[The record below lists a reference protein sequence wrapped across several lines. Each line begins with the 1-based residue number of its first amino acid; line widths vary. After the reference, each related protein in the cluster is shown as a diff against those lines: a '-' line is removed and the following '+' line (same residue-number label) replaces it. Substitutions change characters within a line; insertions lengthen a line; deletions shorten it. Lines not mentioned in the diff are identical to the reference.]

1 MKRREFITL
10 LGGAAVTWPLPV
22 HAQQGERMRRI
33 GVLQAISE
41 SDPEAHLRKAAFVGG
56 LQKLG
61 WTEGTNVTI
70 DYRWAGADAD
80 RIRLYVTEIT
90 GMRPDVIWTSGA
102 LPLLPLKRATR
113 TVPIVF
119 TQVYDP
125 VGSGFV
131 ASLTRPGG
139 NVTGLSVQQTD
150 IIGKRLEL
158 LREVV
163 PRLRRLAIM
172 VDVGFA
178 QGVLEMGEVKAT
190 ARTLGLE
197 VTPLEIRR
205 AEDIAPAFEA
215 LKHRGRR
222 PHVLRTQP
230 VRYLPAVGQT
240 APNHP

>member
-1 MKRREFITL
+1 
-10 LGGAAVTWPLPV
+10 
-22 HAQQGERMRRI
+22 
-33 GVLQAISE
+33 
-41 SDPEAHLRKAAFVGG
+41 
-56 LQKLG
+56 
-61 WTEGTNVTI
+61 
-70 DYRWAGADAD
+70 
-80 RIRLYVTEIT
+80 
-90 GMRPDVIWTSGA
+90 MRPDVIWTSGA